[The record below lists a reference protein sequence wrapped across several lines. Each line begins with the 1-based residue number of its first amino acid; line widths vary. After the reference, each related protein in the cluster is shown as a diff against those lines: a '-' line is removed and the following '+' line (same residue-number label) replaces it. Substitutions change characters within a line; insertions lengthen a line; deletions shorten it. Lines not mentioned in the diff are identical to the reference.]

1 MKKVLKKIYDVLPN
15 GIKKLYWQTRKKVGQ
30 ILMFRIVF
38 PLGYKHYIKG
48 KKIKRKKAVFVE
60 VRFDEITD
68 SFRLVYDRM
77 KADGFDV
84 HEQFIENIKPGKWG
98 YIKRCL
104 RMLEDISDAH
114 YVFLN
119 DACNVTSCIPLHK
132 GTKIYQLWHAC
143 GAFKKFGM
151 STAELIF
158 GDNRKSLEKYPNYGN
173 LSYVTVSSPEVI
185 WAYEEAMNLKD
196 TKTQV
201 VATGVSRTDVFYD
214 QHFIEQSKAAVYSVC
229 PAAENKKII
238 LYAPTFRGR
247 VAKAESPDCLDIP
260 AMKRALGDEYVLL
273 IKHHPFVK
281 QPPVVPEDCA
291 DFAMDVTK
299 SLEID
304 QLLCA
309 SDVCVSDYS
318 SLIFEYSLFERPMIF
333 FAYDLDDYFDWRG
346 FYYNYDELTPGPV
359 VQETEEIIDYIRHL
373 DARFDQAQVHAFKEK
388 FMSSCDGHATDRIMA
403 LVLNSANRSRRN
415 K

>member
-119 DACNVTSCIPLHK
+119 DACNVTSCIPLRK

-158 GDNRKSLEKYPNYGN
+158 GDSRKTLEKYPNYGN

-403 LVLNSANRSRRN
+403 LVYAETRN
-415 K
+415 KRK

>member
-84 HEQFIENIKPGKWG
+84 HEQFIENIKPGKGG

-119 DACNVTSCIPLHK
+119 DACNVTSCIPLRK

-158 GDNRKSLEKYPNYGN
+158 GDNRKTLEKYPNYGN

-260 AMKRALGDEYVLL
+260 AMKRALGAEYVLL

-359 VQETEEIIDYIRHL
+359 VKETEEIIDYIRHL

-403 LVLNSANRSRRN
+403 LVYAETRN
-415 K
+415 KRK

>member
-1 MKKVLKKIYDVLPN
+1 MKKLLKKIYDVLPN

-77 KADGFDV
+77 KVDGFDV

-119 DACNVTSCIPLHK
+119 DACNVTSCIPLRK

-281 QPPVVPEDCA
+281 QPPVIPEDCA

-403 LVLNSANRSRRN
+403 LVYAETKN
-415 K
+415 KRK

>member
-48 KKIKRKKAVFVE
+48 KKIKREKAVFVE

-119 DACNVTSCIPLHK
+119 DACNVTSCIPLRK

-158 GDNRKSLEKYPNYGN
+158 GDNRKSLERYPNYGN

-309 SDVCVSDYS
+309 SDVCVLDYS

-359 VQETEEIIDYIRHL
+359 VKETEEIIDYIRHL